1 MSEEFIRR
9 EYGAF
14 TRGISLNDAKEQQRK
29 ARNTMRNRK
38 KNPPLS
44 EQRDS
49 MQARRDAYQK
59 IINAGIINTVREGK
73 TMITGK
79 TSDVKERILDRMNTM
94 TSRQLDVLGD
104 VVADKRVVNRFGAS
118 SWYERQKAKIAKRTN
133 TQAML
138 LNANQDDL
146 LKQILGN
153 PEKDGFLDKAIDIGR
168 SLNDDKGFDVD
179 VDPFKGDIM
188 FQYKIDF

>member
-1 MSEEFIRR
+1 MLKKQRR
-9 EYGAF
+9 K
-14 TRGISLNDAKEQQRK
+14 SKQ
-29 ARNTMRNRK
+29 
-38 KNPPLS
+38 NPPLS

-59 IINAGIINTVREGK
+59 IINAGIISSVREGK

-79 TSDVKERILDRMNTM
+79 TSDVKERLLERMNM
-94 TSRQLDVLGD
+94 MNSRQLDILGN
-104 VVADKRVVNRFGAS
+104 VISDKRVVDRFGAS
-118 SWYERQKAKIAKRTN
+118 SWYERQKAKITKRTN

-138 LNANQDDL
+138 LNASPDDL

-179 VDPFKGDIM
+179 IDPFKGDIM